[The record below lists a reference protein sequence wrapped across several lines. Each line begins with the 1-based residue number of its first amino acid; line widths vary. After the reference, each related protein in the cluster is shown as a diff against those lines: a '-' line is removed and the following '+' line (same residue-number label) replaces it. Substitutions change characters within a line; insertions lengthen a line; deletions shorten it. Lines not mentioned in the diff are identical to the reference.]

1 MSDATPNV
9 CIECGA
15 SYVMSQ
21 DEKLRFEDL
30 IKNVPNFFMPKR
42 CGECRKKRRME
53 RNLEKL
59 APALPAVPPPPA
71 PPPPPPPAIEPPKAE
86 EPKKEIR
93 LILATKDFEDL
104 VHGRHVT
111 WQGVRV
117 ILADI
122 GFDVMRKAIDRAET
136 EKAKAFFQKN
146 GQF

>member
-1 MSDATPNV
+1 
-9 CIECGA
+9 
-15 SYVMSQ
+15 MSQ
-21 DEKLRFEDL
+21 DEKNRFEEL

-42 CGECRKKRRME
+42 CGECRRKRRTE
-53 RNLEKL
+53 RNLERI
-59 APALPAVPPPPA
+59 APVLPAAPPPLP
-71 PPPPPPPAIEPPKAE
+71 PSPPPPPPAVETPKPE

-104 VHGRHVT
+104 VHGQHVV

-117 ILADI
+117 ILAEI

-146 GQF
+146 GQS